1 MGPNKNT
8 AIRDIKPVIG
18 IIFITSLIY
27 AFPGWSI
34 SEEAPFED
42 LVHRWN
48 STLDA
53 GEEVVSQHD
62 IESQLLNPVLE
73 SVRVI
78 EESAKLNRAEA
89 RQELQK
95 QRSLLD
101 SLGDIP
107 EQNAPPESS
116 EIIEQRRTLGQQV
129 TKYDGIVKQC
139 NLVLIRA
146 NALLDQISHIKKIQ
160 VAEALYEPTPLPL
173 TPRFI
178 VLAISQV
185 PVQFDRLLLGF
196 SNWYENNLHG
206 TYKFIGILAI
216 PVFFS
221 GWLLAST
228 LISRAIRSRYG
239 WSSRY
244 LTPTSNRKFLATLA
258 EFIGQVV
265 LPLALIVPFSL
276 MLFKLLGLEP
286 HRDSILATV
295 IFGIVNFVLIRGVS
309 TVALVAKYPNF
320 RISHFTDQAAIT
332 LSRAVYALAITG
344 LMIEVIMVMCIG
356 GSANALDI
364 PQIDAIEA
372 PEELT
377 SLAAIISLLIIAV
390 LLFNVLRERNWRFI
404 DVEGGPDTD
413 LYLSPMYRVIFY
425 ITRFLLIICVILAL
439 IGHLNFGLFVLMRTA
454 WLLVAIA
461 MIRTIHGFIVTLF
474 TEITSHDN
482 RLGNYVCNLMGLS
495 SLGGERGV
503 FWATV
508 FFDVILIAL
517 FIPVAL
523 ILLGIP
529 WEEIRPAL
537 INVTTEFEIGSRTFS
552 LIDFGGV
559 IISFIALFIGIRLFQ
574 QFMSNRVLVQT
585 SLDIGVRNAISSGI
599 GYIGVGILIFF
610 TLSMLGLETKELA
623 LIFGAL
629 SVGIGF
635 GLQHIINNFISG
647 LVLLIQRPIK
657 PGDWIV
663 VGEREGYVKQVN
675 VITTEIQTFDNAAL
689 IVPNGDLVSAQV
701 VNWMHKSKLGRVI
714 IPIGVSYSSD
724 PQQVTELLRKCATDN
739 PDALANPAP
748 SVIFKDFGESA
759 LLFELRFFIRD
770 MDNYW
775 RASSAARVMIKTE
788 FDKAGIEIPFPQRVI
803 KVRNQKAEDSAL

>member
-8 AIRDIKPVIG
+8 AIRGIKPVIG

-27 AFPGWSI
+27 AFPGWPI

-53 GEEVVSQHD
+53 GERVVSQHA
-62 IESQLLNPVLE
+62 IEAQLLNPVLE

-78 EESAKLNRAEA
+78 RESAKLNRAEA
-89 RQELQK
+89 KQELARHQN
-95 QRSLLD
+95 LLN

-107 EQNAPPESS
+107 EENAPPESP
-116 EIIEQRRTLGQQV
+116 EIIEARQILGQQV
-129 TKYDGIVKQC
+129 TKYDGIIKQC
-139 NLVLIRA
+139 NLVLVRA
-146 NALLDQISHIKKIQ
+146 SAVLDQISNVKKNQ
-160 VAEALYEPTPLPL
+160 VAQALYEPTPLPL
-173 TPRFI
+173 TPSFI
-178 VLAISQV
+178 ALALSQI
-185 PVQFDRLLLGF
+185 PIQFDRLILGF
-196 SNWYENNLHG
+196 SNWYENNLGG
-206 TYKFIGILAI
+206 TYKFIGIIAI
-216 PVFFS
+216 PVLFS
-221 GWLLAST
+221 GWLILST
-228 LISRAIRSRYG
+228 LTSRAIRSRYG
-239 WSSRY
+239 WSSKE
-244 LTPTSNRKFLATLA
+244 LTPSSNRKFLATLS
-258 EFIGQVV
+258 ECISQVV
-265 LPLALIVPFSL
+265 VPIVLIVPFSL
-276 MLFKLLGLEP
+276 LLFKLIGVTP
-286 HRDSILATV
+286 NRDSILFTV
-295 IFGIVNFVLIRGVS
+295 IFGIINFVLIRGLS
-309 TVALVAKYPNF
+309 KVALVPKHPQF
-320 RISHFTDQAAIT
+320 RISHFTDQAASN

-344 LMIEVIMVMCIG
+344 LIIEVIMVICIG
-356 GSANALDI
+356 GSSNALDI

-377 SLAAIISLLIIAV
+377 SLAAIISLLIITV

-404 DVEGGPDTD
+404 NVEGGPDTD
-413 LYLSPMYRVIFY
+413 LYLSPMYRIIFY
-425 ITRFLLIICVILAL
+425 VARFLLIVCVILAL

-454 WLLVAIA
+454 WLLVVIA
-461 MIRTIHGFIVTLF
+461 MIRIIHGFIVTLF

-482 RLGNYVCNLMGLS
+482 RLGNYICNLMGLS
-495 SLGGERGV
+495 SLGGERSV
-503 FWATV
+503 FWATI

-523 ILLGIP
+523 ILFGIP
-529 WEEIRPAL
+529 WEEIRPAI
-537 INVTTEFEIGSRTFS
+537 INFTAEFEIGSRTFS

-574 QFMSNRVLVQT
+574 QFMSNRLLVQT

-663 VGEREGYVKQVN
+663 VGDREGYVKQVN
-675 VITTEIQTFDNAAL
+675 VITTEIQTFDNASL

-724 PQQVTELLRKCATDN
+724 PEQVAELLQKCATDN

-788 FDKAGIEIPFPQRVI
+788 FDKAEIEIPFPQRVI
-803 KVRNQKAEDSAL
+803 KVRNQEAEDRTL